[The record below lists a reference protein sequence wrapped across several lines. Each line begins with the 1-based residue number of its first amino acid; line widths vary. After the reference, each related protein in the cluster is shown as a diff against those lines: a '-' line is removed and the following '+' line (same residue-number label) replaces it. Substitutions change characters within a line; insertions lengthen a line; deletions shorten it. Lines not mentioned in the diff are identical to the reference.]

1 MHWVLLLLVAT
12 KALASPV
19 DEEKAVA
26 KAGEASER
34 DEKCEFSKVKQER
47 KVTYYNFQF

>member
-1 MHWVLLLLVAT
+1 MQMHWVLLLLVAT

-34 DEKCEFSKVKQER
+34 DEKCEFSKVKQE
-47 KVTYYNFQF
+47 KK